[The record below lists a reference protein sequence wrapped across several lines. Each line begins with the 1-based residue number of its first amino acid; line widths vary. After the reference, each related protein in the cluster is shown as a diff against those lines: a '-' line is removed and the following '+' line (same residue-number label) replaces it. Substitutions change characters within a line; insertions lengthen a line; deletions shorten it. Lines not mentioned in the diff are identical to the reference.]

1 MKPVRGNC
9 IPKKEIRQRIN
20 DVLDYVDNIVCK
32 TLGPCGHNAIIQQ
45 ADKVFMTKDGWT
57 VSTNIHMENIIDNAI
72 KSLIESCCQSVVLK
86 AGDGTT
92 TVTKAANTLNKAL
105 LNYNHDDHF
114 TIREVQETLE
124 KATKAIAGRIRDNS
138 IKITNDNLYE
148 AIKGIALVSTNWDED
163 LSEIIATIYKET
175 HNTIIKVEDSGT
187 EQTSYRIINGYELAG
202 DLLLPDFYLTD
213 RTTGECNIEHPYI
226 MVFDY
231 KIQDKYFIPLFALG
245 NILRSMNKTLVVM
258 APDFETTF
266 IKHVESVNMAAAN
279 KGEAYMNLVPIS
291 VVNNYLIDKACISD
305 FSVLTGAC
313 AITRHNDDIEE
324 MFDDIT
330 RCAGLAGKDVEPV
343 SDEERDAIM
352 HAIPA
357 FMDAWCGTCDVL
369 TAKERHIVAGG
380 LTNKNQKLVDERIEK
395 LEYEISNKTKEC
407 DALTMLTDDIRQK
420 RIRLAK
426 LKGSIGVICVG
437 GHGSSELRARKD
449 ALDDAIRACEEA
461 YHNGYNVGSSLSIIR
476 ACREELEECDN
487 ESFYSDIVSIIESSF
502 EEVVYTL
509 FRNKGYSD
517 LEDNIPIKN
526 IEGKTNGTI
535 DEIIDICVENGWGY
549 NLLTEKFDKDNTV
562 VINPTSVDIEV
573 LNGCLR
579 LALVCNTSD
588 QFLFSSYEG
597 FDTVYDTDDHKP
609 VEKDIDE
616 ITTNILN
623 VRPFNNKSTN

>member
-266 IKHVESVNMAAAN
+266 IKHIESVNMAAAN

-343 SDEERDAIM
+343 SDEER
-352 HAIPA
+352 
-357 FMDAWCGTCDVL
+357 V
-369 TAKERHIVAGG
+369 V
-380 LTNKNQKLVDERIEK
+380 
-395 LEYEISNKTKEC
+395 
-407 DALTMLTDDIRQK
+407 RQ
-420 RIRLAK
+420 L
-426 LKGSIGVICVG
+426 
-437 GHGSSELRARKD
+437 
-449 ALDDAIRACEEA
+449 
-461 YHNGYNVGSSLSIIR
+461 
-476 ACREELEECDN
+476 
-487 ESFYSDIVSIIESSF
+487 
-502 EEVVYTL
+502 
-509 FRNKGYSD
+509 
-517 LEDNIPIKN
+517 
-526 IEGKTNGTI
+526 
-535 DEIIDICVENGWGY
+535 
-549 NLLTEKFDKDNTV
+549 
-562 VINPTSVDIEV
+562 
-573 LNGCLR
+573 
-579 LALVCNTSD
+579 
-588 QFLFSSYEG
+588 
-597 FDTVYDTDDHKP
+597 
-609 VEKDIDE
+609 
-616 ITTNILN
+616 
-623 VRPFNNKSTN
+623 

>member
-1 MKPVRGNC
+1 
-9 IPKKEIRQRIN
+9 
-20 DVLDYVDNIVCK
+20 
-32 TLGPCGHNAIIQQ
+32 
-45 ADKVFMTKDGWT
+45 
-57 VSTNIHMENIIDNAI
+57 
-72 KSLIESCCQSVVLK
+72 
-86 AGDGTT
+86 
-92 TVTKAANTLNKAL
+92 
-105 LNYNHDDHF
+105 
-114 TIREVQETLE
+114 
-124 KATKAIAGRIRDNS
+124 
-138 IKITNDNLYE
+138 
-148 AIKGIALVSTNWDED
+148 
-163 LSEIIATIYKET
+163 
-175 HNTIIKVEDSGT
+175 
-187 EQTSYRIINGYELAG
+187 
-202 DLLLPDFYLTD
+202 
-213 RTTGECNIEHPYI
+213 

-380 LTNKNQKLVDERIEK
+380 LTNKNQKLVNERIEK

-623 VRPFNNKSTN
+623 VRPFNNKFTN